1 MGTEGIDIG
10 DLNNREIALLVWM
23 GLAFG
28 LPMLIP
34 SVRRAFGE
42 VVRAFLQPPILG
54 CIAGAA
60 AYTAACVAV
69 LASADLWGL
78 PNVKTTMI
86 WFVSFSIV
94 AMMEATRAGESLRRL
109 PVLAKE
115 TIAVTA
121 LVVFIAETYPFPL
134 WGELL
139 FIPSV
144 VLVSL
149 CAEIA
154 KRKPELARTVPVF
167 TFLRAAFGLGA
178 LGYAGWQAASD
189 LPGLVTMDNLRE
201 FVVPILLS
209 LMFLPFLFFL
219 TLFVA
224 YQTAAVRV
232 QFAIPD
238 KRLGL
243 YAFVR
248 GMAAFRYDLDRFDR
262 YLRDPRWHDN
272 PTRRTVRDIIAEL
285 RLQRRHERS
294 SPPVN
299 PTDGWSPH
307 LAREFL
313 MKVGLRTNDYHRSFE
328 DWWAQSPMVKVGGDI
343 FDDHLSYRI
352 YGTQTAATRLK
363 LVLDVTEPGTPEAS
377 EARFYSVGGELIRQA
392 LGPDEAETFL
402 LAAVANPLA
411 ERNFNGVRIALQHNV
426 WSGNERLRR
435 YERRL
440 LIVHPA
446 HQPPPHETD

>member
-1 MGTEGIDIG
+1 MGAEVIDIG

-42 VVRAFLQPPILG
+42 VVRAFLQPPILK
-54 CIAGAA
+54 CIAAAA
-60 AYTAACVAV
+60 AYTAACVAALTAV
-69 LASADLWGL
+69 DLWDL
-78 PNVKTTMI
+78 PNLKTTI
-86 WFVSFSIV
+86 VWFASFTIV

-139 FIPSV
+139 FVPSV

-167 TFLRAAFGLGA
+167 TFLQAAFGFWA
-178 LGYAGWQAASD
+178 LGYALWWAASD
-189 LPGLVTMDNLRE
+189 LPGFMTMDNLRE

-219 TLFVA
+219 TLFIA

-232 QFAIPD
+232 RFAIPD
-238 KRLGL
+238 KKLGL
-243 YAFVR
+243 YALVR
-248 GMAAFRYDLDRFDR
+248 GMAAFGYDLDRFDR

-272 PTRRTVRDIIAEL
+272 PTRQTVRDIIAEL

-294 SPPVN
+294 PPPVN
-299 PTDGWSPH
+299 PADGWSPH

-313 MKVGLRTNDYHRSFE
+313 TRFGLRTNDYHRSFE
-328 DWWAQSPMVKVGGDI
+328 DWWAQSSMVKVGGDV

-352 YGTQTAATRLK
+352 YGIQPAATRLK
-363 LVLDVTEPGTPEAS
+363 LALDVTEPGTPEAS
-377 EARFYSVGGELIRQA
+377 EAKFYAVGSELIRQA
-392 LGPDEAETFL
+392 VGPREAEAFL

-411 ERNFNGVRIALQHNV
+411 ERTFNGVRINLQHNV
-426 WSGNERLRR
+426 WSGNEKLRR

-446 HQPPPHETD
+446 HRPPPHETD

>member
-1 MGTEGIDIG
+1 MGAEGIDIG

-28 LPMLIP
+28 LPMMIP
-34 SVRRAFGE
+34 RARRAFGE

-54 CIAGAA
+54 CIAAAA
-60 AYTAACVAV
+60 AYTAACIAGLAAV
-69 LASADLWGL
+69 DLWEL
-78 PNVKTTMI
+78 PNLKTTI
-86 WFVSFSIV
+86 VWFVSFSIV

-115 TIAVTA
+115 TLAVTA

-154 KRKPELARTVPVF
+154 KRKPELTRTVPVF
-167 TFLRAAFGLGA
+167 TFLQAALGFWA
-178 LGYAGWQAASD
+178 LGYAVWRAASD

-201 FVVPILLS
+201 FVVPIFLS

-224 YQTAAVRV
+224 YQAAAVRV
-232 QFAIPD
+232 HFAIPD
-238 KRLGL
+238 KRLGV
-243 YAFVR
+243 YAFLR
-248 GMAAFRYDLDRFDR
+248 GVAAFGYDLDRFDR

-272 PTRRTVRDIIAEL
+272 PTPQTVRDIIAEL

-294 SPPVN
+294 PPPVN
-299 PTDGWSPH
+299 PADGWSPH

-313 MKVGLRTNDYHRSFE
+313 AKVGLRTNDYHRSFE

-377 EARFYSVGGELIRQA
+377 EAKFYAVGGELIRQA
-392 LGPDEAETFL
+392 VGPDQAEAFL

-411 ERNFNGVRIALQHNV
+411 ERNFNGVRITLQHNV
-426 WSGNERLRR
+426 WGGNERLRR

-446 HQPPPHETD
+446 HQPPPHETE

>member
-1 MGTEGIDIG
+1 MGAEGIDIG

-34 SVRRAFGE
+34 SVRRAFGG
-42 VVRAFLQPPILG
+42 VVRAFLQPPILW
-54 CIAGAA
+54 CIGVSA
-60 AYTAACVAV
+60 AYAAACVAA
-69 LASADLWGL
+69 LAAVDLWEL
-78 PNVKTTMI
+78 LNLKTTI
-86 WFVSFSIV
+86 VWFVSFTIV
-94 AMMEATRAGESLRRL
+94 ATMEATRAGESLRRL

-139 FIPSV
+139 FIPLV

-167 TFLRAAFGLGA
+167 TFLQAVLGLWA
-178 LGYAGWQAASD
+178 LSYAVWQAASD
-189 LPGLVTMDNLRE
+189 LSRLVTMDNLRE

-224 YQTAAVRV
+224 YQAAAVRV
-232 QFAIPD
+232 QFAIDD
-238 KRLGL
+238 KSLRI
-243 YAFVR
+243 YAFLC
-248 GMAAFRYDLDRFDR
+248 GMAGFGYDLDRFDR
-262 YLRDPRWHDN
+262 YLRDPRWHDK
-272 PTRRTVRDIIAEL
+272 PTRQTVRDIITEL

-294 SPPVN
+294 PPPVN
-299 PTDGWSPH
+299 PEDGWSPH
-307 LAREFL
+307 LAREF
-313 MKVGLRTNDYHRSFE
+313 MTNVGLRTEDYHRSFE
-328 DWWAQSPMVKVGGDI
+328 DWWAQSTMVKVGGDI

-352 YGTQTAATRLK
+352 YGTQTAATRLI

-377 EARFYSVGGELIRQA
+377 EAKFYAVGGELIGQA
-392 LGPDEAETFL
+392 VGADEAQAFL

-411 ERNFNGVRIALQHNV
+411 ERDFNGVRIILQHNV